1 MEKKNKKSLIF
12 LILLLVVSIT
22 IGGTIAFFS
31 SRDTFSNE
39 FNAGTY
45 VIQTQ
50 ERFESPDDWTP
61 GTTTDKEVIVTN
73 RGTTPAAV
81 RVKLTESWKDTNG
94 NPLPLKDGNN
104 NPAGIINYAFD
115 KDFKW
120 EKVGDWYYYFRS
132 VDQNQS
138 TSSLIESVTFNPNV
152 AITSTKNC
160 VTDETT
166 HATTCTTETNDYG
179 GGTYTLVVDIE
190 TCQYDKYQE
199 IWNTNVE
206 ISTPNTI
213 LTGTLKAI
221 NTDYGNNVFGK
232 KIDKYNFES
241 VYILDIIR
249 IPAEAIDSWD
259 ASVEQNGSIMAWY
272 TDLDENGKY
281 ELYIGQEGGVKA
293 NPDSSHAFSHFEKSR
308 YNNFKYLDTSNVT
321 NMKEMFY
328 NTGYVMASCDSF
340 VITGM
345 ESWDTSKVENM
356 NGTFRY
362 VGRSCTNWTFGDIS
376 GWDTSSVTNMSYM
389 FERAGFSANK
399 FDIDVSNWNVSNVED
414 MGFMF
419 DSAGYDSKYWSIG
432 DLSNWDTSKVTNMY
446 QMFPEAGRHADTW
459 NSIGTLK
466 IYANN
471 IHRLFSLDQNAKA
484 TLNIYSNPT
493 SYSSAFTNAATVSG
507 SGITVNYVS
516 TTANID
522 NIIATKSSDSN
533 VVKGVQLD

>member
-1 MEKKNKKSLIF
+1 MENKNKKPILFIV
-12 LILLLVVSIT
+12 LLLIVGFA
-22 IGGTIAFFS
+22 IGATIAYYTS
-31 SRDTFSNE
+31 SDTFNNE
-39 FNAGTY
+39 FNTSSY
-45 VIQTQ
+45 VMEVQ
-50 ERFESPDDWTP
+50 ETFQSPDDWTP
-61 GTTTDKEVIVTN
+61 GTTTPKEVIATN
-73 RGTTPAAV
+73 RGDTVAAV
-81 RVKLTESWKDTNG
+81 RVKLTPSWETDSGGT
-94 NPLPLKDGNN
+94 LPLNDGTNE
-104 NPAGIINYAFD
+104 AAIINYSFD
-115 KDFKW
+115 KDYKW
-120 EKVGDWYYYFRS
+120 IKEGDWYYYIRPI
-132 VDQNQS
+132 DKDES
-138 TSSLIESVTFNPNV
+138 TSSIIESVTFNPIV
-152 AITSTKNC
+152 DISATHNC
-160 VTDETT
+160 VTDPET
-166 HATTCTTETNDYG
+166 HATTCTTETGGYG
-179 GGTYTLVVDIE
+179 SATYKLRVDIE
-190 TCQYDKYQE
+190 TCQYDKYKE
-199 IWNTNVE
+199 IWNTNV
-206 ISTPNTI
+206 TI
-213 LTGTLKAI
+213 DNPEKKNGTLKPI
-221 NTDYGNNVFGK
+221 IRDYSSDVFGK
-232 KIDKYNFES
+232 EIPKRNFES

-293 NPDSSHAFSHFEKSR
+293 NPDSSHAFGYFDKSL

-328 NTGYVMASCDSF
+328 NTGYVMARCDSF

-414 MGFMF
+414 MSFMF
-419 DSAGYDSKYWSIG
+419 DSTGYDSKYWSIG

-446 QMFPEAGRHADTW
+446 QMFPEAGRQADTW

-466 IYANN
+466 IYTNN
-471 IHRLFSLDQNAKA
+471 IHRLFCLDQNAKA

-493 SYSSAFTNAATVSG
+493 DYELALFYASRMPG
-507 SGITVNYVS
+507 SGITVNYSS
-516 TTANID
+516 TTTNID
-522 NIIATKSSDSN
+522 NIIATKSDDSN
-533 VVKGVQLD
+533 VVKGSQLD

>member
-160 VTDETT
+160 ETDASTN
-166 HATTCTTETNDYG
+166 ATTCITETNGYG

-206 ISTPNTI
+206 ISTPNTV
-213 LTGTLKAI
+213 LTGTLKAD
-221 NTDYGNNVFGK
+221 NYNYSGRVFGK
-232 KIDKYNFES
+232 TLYKGDFES
-241 VYILDIIR
+241 IYILDIIK

-293 NPDSSHAFSHFEKSR
+293 NPDSNHLFSHFQYSL

-321 NMKEMFY
+321 NMHEMFY
-328 NTGYVMASCDSF
+328 NTGYVMNSCDSF
-340 VITGM
+340 VITGL

-356 NGTFRY
+356 NGLFRY
-362 VGRSCTNWTFGDIS
+362 VGRSCTNWNIGDIS

-399 FDIDVSNWNVSNVED
+399 FDIDVSNWDVSNVED
-414 MGFMF
+414 MSYIF
-419 DSAGYDSKYWSIG
+419 DSSGYDSKYWSIG

-493 SYSSAFTNAATVSG
+493 NYEWAFNYAARMPG
-507 SGITVNYVS
+507 SGITVNYSS
-516 TTANID
+516 TTTNID
-522 NIIATKSSDSN
+522 DIIATKSSDSN